1 MPRKRTGSTSPFG
14 PAKSAFDN
22 GFNTGNE
29 FREKRSELLKS
40 ARIFILGTAG
50 LIFNLSLSSPS
61 FANPKAQFSIV
72 YSNDVMAE
80 VEPCG

>member
-1 MPRKRTGSTSPFG
+1 
-14 PAKSAFDN
+14 
-22 GFNTGNE
+22 
-29 FREKRSELLKS
+29 LKS